1 MKINRTAITILLTI
15 MLFQASLLI
24 ESCGLTEPS
33 PSKTALNQLIVSLKE
48 VPQPIVTENNSDNWG
63 LQRALSY
70 CDMVSPWRNNLV
82 NLLEDIR
89 DEWLSPEYAEGRY
102 TWMFHHSDGES
113 HIRFELT
120 FRDSLYF
127 SISYEGPTY
136 TGWKTT
142 PSYGWYSSD
151 LKQGRMTH
159 GSEYLFWREIPEFY
173 AIGGE
178 IASMG
183 IGVIDSTD
191 GGGYLG
197 QSDPV
202 VSQIQFEA
210 GWDGLGHGW
219 YRGFPGGSGDW

>member
-1 MKINRTAITILLTI
+1 MFLTI
-15 MLFQASLLI
+15 ILFQSCLLI
-24 ESCGLTEPS
+24 DSCGLTEPS
-33 PSKTALNQLIVSLKE
+33 PSKSALNQLLISLKE

-63 LQRALSY
+63 LQRTLSY

-89 DEWLSPEYAEGRY
+89 DEWPSPEHAEGRY

-142 PSYGWYSSD
+142 PSYGWYSPD
-151 LKQGRMTH
+151 LKQGQMDH
-159 GSEYLFWREIPEFY
+159 GSSEYLSWREIPEGY
-173 AIGGE
+173 AIGGI
-178 IASMG
+178 IAGMD

-191 GGGYLG
+191 GGGYLV

-219 YRGFPGGSGDW
+219 YRGLHGLGNW